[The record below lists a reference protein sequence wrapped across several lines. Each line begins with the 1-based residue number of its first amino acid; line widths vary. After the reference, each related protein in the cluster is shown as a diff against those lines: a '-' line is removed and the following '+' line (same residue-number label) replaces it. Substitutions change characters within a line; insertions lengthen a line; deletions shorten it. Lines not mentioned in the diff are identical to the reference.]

1 MDNKVILVGGFHEMV
16 ELCEDCGL
24 NIVGIIDS
32 KLTGKY
38 EGVDVIGTDDDRFEL
53 FKQYGK
59 IPLVLTPDKP
69 EIRKKLYHL
78 YKEAGFSFKTIISP
92 RARISRTATIGE
104 GTIIQDCV
112 NVSSHTKIGDF
123 VKLNT
128 MSNVMH
134 DCVVGNFTTIAPNV
148 CVLGRINIGENCY
161 IGANATVLPDLR
173 ITDNTTVGAGAT
185 VLRNIDEAGVYIGT
199 PTKLLKKHMI

>member
-1 MDNKVILVGGFHEMV
+1 MDNIIMVGGFHEMV

-24 NIVGIIDS
+24 NIIGIIDNTL
-32 KLTGKY
+32 KGTY
-38 EGVDVIGTDDDRFEL
+38 EGVKVIGTDDDRHDI
-53 FKQYGK
+53 FKKYGNV
-59 IPLVLTPDKP
+59 PLVLTPDKP
-69 EIRKKLYHL
+69 VIREKLYHI
-78 YKEAGFSFKTIISP
+78 YKDVGFSFKTIVSP
-92 RARISRTATIGE
+92 TARISRTAVIGE
-104 GTIIQDCV
+104 GTIVQDGV

-161 IGANATVLPDLR
+161 IGANATVLPDVK
-173 ITDNTTVGAGAT
+173 IVGGTTIGAGAT
-185 VLRNIDEAGVYIGT
+185 VLKTIEEKGVYIGT
-199 PTKLLKKHMI
+199 PTRLLKKNNI

>member
-1 MDNKVILVGGFHEMV
+1 MV

-24 NIVGIIDS
+24 DIVGIIDS

-53 FKQYGK
+53 FKRYGN

-69 EIRKKLYHL
+69 AIREKLYHL
-78 YKEAGFSFKTIISP
+78 YKETGFRFKTIISP
-92 RARISRTATIGE
+92 RARIARTATIGE

-134 DCVVGNFTTIAPNV
+134 DCVVGDFTTIAPNV
-148 CVLGRINIGENCY
+148 CVLGRIVIGEKCY
-161 IGANATVLPDLR
+161 IGANATVLPDVK
-173 ITDNTTVGAGAT
+173 IVGGTTIGAGAT
-185 VLRNIDEAGVYIGT
+185 VLRTIEEPGVYIGT
-199 PTKLLKKHMI
+199 PTKLLKKDKI